1 MAASTSR
8 SQQVEAK
15 TSSQSLGEFMWL
27 SRCRDSGS
35 GRLNRNGG
43 AGRSRTA
50 DLEFRKL
57 LLYPSELQP
66 PTPIIPAGNVH
77 TWFSFPHP
85 KLHASRSTH
94 RAGCPDRRTD
104 HHDCGLT
111 LRRL

>member
-1 MAASTSR
+1 MR
-8 SQQVEAK
+8 I
-15 TSSQSLGEFMWL
+15 
-27 SRCRDSGS
+27 
-35 GRLNRNGG
+35 NGG

-85 KLHASRSTH
+85 NYMLVGQRTVPFALIAGLITMIAALLFTAFNRHHAVRPQPPTTHQSR
-94 RAGCPDRRTD
+94 
-104 HHDCGLT
+104 
-111 LRRL
+111 